1 MPKTLILLFVTSLLI
16 NFSNAF
22 AGDFK
27 SAGTNLT
34 TEQLT
39 QQNDVIW
46 GFDFLDEN
54 KIIFTERSG
63 QLKTLNLI
71 DKKVETISGA
81 PKVWTSGQ
89 GGLLD
94 VRVHPKIKTKIFL
107 TYSEPIESD
116 KATTAFAT
124 ADLDGLNLKNFHRI
138 ISAGSPN
145 NIEAHFGSRIE
156 FDNQDHIFITIGE
169 RFDRPKVQDKKTY
182 LGKILRFNLDGTVP
196 NDNPFV
202 KDGSGL
208 KEIWTLGHRS
218 PQGLAWNSSKKQ
230 LWQAEMGPMGGDEL
244 NLIKKGANYGW
255 PLVTYGREYTGEK
268 IGDGG
273 EKRGMTGP
281 VVYWVPSISPS
292 GIGFYFGDKIPKWK
306 GNLFVGCLSG
316 TQLRRLVFKG
326 DKVVQQEELLK
337 DMNLRF
343 RNVRTGPDGWLY
355 FSTDQGHIMRI
366 KTKS

>member
-1 MPKTLILLFVTSLLI
+1 MPKTLILVLNFNFLI
-16 NFSNAF
+16 FFSIAR
-22 AGDFK
+22 ASDFK
-27 SAGTNLT
+27 SEGLNFT
-34 TEQLT
+34 TETLT
-39 QQNDVIW
+39 EQQDIIW
-46 GFDFLDEN
+46 GFDFLNEN

-63 QLKTLNLI
+63 QLKTLNLA

-81 PKVWTSGQ
+81 PKVWPRGQ

-107 TYSEPIESD
+107 TYSEPIDTD
-116 KATTAFAT
+116 KATTAFAS
-124 ADLDGLNLKNFHRI
+124 ADLDGLNLKNFRKI

-145 NIEAHFGSRIE
+145 NNEVHFGSRIE
-156 FDNQDHIFITIGE
+156 FDDQDHIFVTIGE
-169 RFDRPKVQDKKTY
+169 RYDRPKVQDKKTY

-196 NDNPFV
+196 EDNPFV

-208 KEIWTLGHRS
+208 KEIWTIGHRS
-218 PQGLAWNSSKKQ
+218 PQGLSWDSAKKQ
-230 LWQAEMGPMGGDEL
+230 LWQAEMGPKGGDEI
-244 NLIKKGANYGW
+244 NLVLKGANYGW
-255 PLVTYGREYTGEK
+255 PVVTYGTEYDGPK
-268 IGDGG
+268 IGEGF
-273 EKRGMTGP
+273 EKAGLKSP

-316 TQLRRLVFKG
+316 GHLRRLVFKG

-343 RNVRTGPDGWLY
+343 RNVRGGPDGWLY

-366 KTKS
+366 RSK